1 MSRIIGCQ
9 GLHIAEVTKDDA
21 TGATWGTPVKVPS
34 LISIDI
40 QDNSENVT
48 FYSDDTVEQV
58 VPSFAG
64 KEVTIEL
71 GHITNELEAMIS
83 GNEYANGVFT
93 QNANATG
100 KEFALMFKA
109 PKSKGGAFQYVCLYK
124 GVLARTESNYKTKED
139 GVESSNVTLEGV
151 FMPLQSNGRV
161 AIKADSDDTGNT
173 ALIAKWFT
181 QVPVVSDVLAVKSS
195 K

>member
-9 GLHIAEVTKDDA
+9 GLHIAEVTKDDVA
-21 TGATWGTPVKVPS
+21 GSTWGTPVPVPS

-40 QDNSENVT
+40 ADNSENVT

-58 VPSFAG
+58 IPSFTG
-64 KEVTIEL
+64 KEITVTL
-71 GHITNELEAMIS
+71 GHISNELEAMIS
-83 GNEYANGVFT
+83 GNTYENGVFT
-93 QNANATG
+93 QNANATA

-109 PKSKGGAFQYVCLYK
+109 PKSKNGAFQYVCLYK

-139 GVESSNVTLEGV
+139 SVESSDVTLEGV
-151 FMPLQSNGRV
+151 FMPLQSNGKV
-161 AIKADSDDTGNT
+161 AIKADSDDESPS
-173 ALIAKWFT
+173 ALIGTWFT
-181 QVPVVSDVLAVKSS
+181 KVPVVEPAIVKAS

>member
-21 TGATWGTPVKVPS
+21 TGTTWGTPIKVPA

-58 VPSFAG
+58 IPSFAG
-64 KEVTIEL
+64 KEITVTL
-71 GHITNELEAMIS
+71 GHISNELEAMIS
-83 GNEYANGVFT
+83 GNTYENGVFT
-93 QNANATG
+93 QNANATA

-109 PKSKGGAFQYVCLYK
+109 PKSKNGAFQYVALYK

-139 GVESSNVTLEGV
+139 SVESSDVTLEGV
-151 FMPLQSNGRV
+151 FMPLQSNGKV
-161 AIKADSDDTGNT
+161 AIKADSDDESPSE
-173 ALIAKWFT
+173 LIATWFT
-181 QVPVVSDVLAVKSS
+181 KVPSVEAVVLKAS